1 MDNLFNTLLVVEDP
15 DPLTDEQLQ
24 AVLKSFDDYKLLIV
38 DYLKDYYDN
47 ANIKQY
53 ITFIKMPYDDIYLV
67 KADLSNIRFI
77 ETVHLPF
84 MSCDL
89 GLWNYL
95 LEHPDNPLFK
105 LFSLFEMYSRNILN
119 ILSVK
124 GVALN
129 LAISNTFMEDNKI
142 LDILNLHEYIGL
154 YYNFSDFIK
163 QEGSKAYE
171 FK

>member
-24 AVLKSFDDYKLLIV
+24 AVLKSFDNYKLLIV
-38 DYLKDYYDN
+38 DYLKNYYDN

-53 ITFIKMPYDDIYLV
+53 VTYISMPYGDIYLL
-67 KADLSNIRFI
+67 KSNLSDHKFI
-77 ETVHLPF
+77 ERIYLPF
-84 MSCDL
+84 MTCDL

-105 LFSLFEMYSRNILN
+105 LLSLFEMYTRNILN
-119 ILSVK
+119 ILYVK
-124 GVALN
+124 GVASN
-129 LAISNTFMEDNKI
+129 LAISNAFMEENKI

-154 YYNFSDFIK
+154 YSNFSDFIK
-163 QEGSKAYE
+163 QEGSKDYE
-171 FK
+171 IK

>member
-24 AVLKSFDDYKLLIV
+24 AVLKSFDNYKLLIV
-38 DYLKDYYDN
+38 DYLKNYYDN

-53 ITFIKMPYDDIYLV
+53 VTYISMPYGDIYLL
-67 KADLSNIRFI
+67 KSNLSDYKFI
-77 ETVHLPF
+77 ERIYLPF
-84 MSCDL
+84 MTCDL

-105 LFSLFEMYSRNILN
+105 LLSLFEMYTRNILD
-119 ILSVK
+119 ILYVK
-124 GVALN
+124 GVASN
-129 LAISNTFMEDNKI
+129 LAISNAFMEENKI

-154 YYNFSDFIK
+154 YSNFSDFIK
-163 QEGSKAYE
+163 QEGSKDYE
-171 FK
+171 IK